1 MRTITA
7 FKMHI
12 NIVLKRLKEWLKTI
26 LESE

>member
-1 MRTITA
+1 MRTLTSL
-7 FKMHI
+7 KMKA